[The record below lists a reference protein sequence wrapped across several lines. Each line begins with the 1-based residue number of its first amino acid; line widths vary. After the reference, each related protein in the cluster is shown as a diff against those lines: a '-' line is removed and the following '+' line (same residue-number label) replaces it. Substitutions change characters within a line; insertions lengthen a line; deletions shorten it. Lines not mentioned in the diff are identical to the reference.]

1 MSALSTALKNKS
13 ADPVPKTI
21 VFCRTKDKACQ
32 VYSLLKT
39 ASSPG
44 VVSMYHASLTPETKA
59 HTHEQFA
66 QSTVRVLAATVAF
79 GMVKLI
85 FFIFQCGF
93 LQGMDIPDI
102 ELVVVLGMPDTIAE
116 FYQVCV
122 ST

>member
-1 MSALSTALKNKS
+1 MYALSTALKNKS

-44 VVSMYHASLTPETKA
+44 VVSMYHAS
-59 HTHEQFA
+59 
-66 QSTVRVLAATVAF
+66 
-79 GMVKLI
+79 
-85 FFIFQCGF
+85 FQCGF